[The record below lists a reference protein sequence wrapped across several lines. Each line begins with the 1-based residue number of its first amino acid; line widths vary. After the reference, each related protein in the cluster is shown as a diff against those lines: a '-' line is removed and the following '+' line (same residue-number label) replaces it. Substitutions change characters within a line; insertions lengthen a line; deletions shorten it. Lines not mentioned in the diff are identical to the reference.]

1 MDPAS
6 LSLSFTA
13 GFLAALAPCA
23 LPMLPGY
30 VAYYM
35 NLGQGRRSPLTYL
48 MYSLS
53 TVAGFLSVYLLVG
66 ALPSFGISRLAERI
80 GAATPYLGVLL
91 VLVGLATV
99 FSDAFRWVPAVGS
112 FTPKNVGVRALL
124 LYGAGYGLATMSC
137 SLPVFLLLVLQSAGA
152 DGVGGVAAGFLAYG
166 LGAAAVMVPLTF
178 AVAYSNQLVVERFMG
193 LLPYVKKLSALML
206 VAAGLYMVAAN
217 L

>member
-6 LSLSFTA
+6 LSLSFAA
-13 GFLAALAPCA
+13 GFLATLAPCA

-48 MYSLS
+48 TYSMS
-53 TVAGFLSVYLLVG
+53 TVAGFLLVYLLVG
-66 ALPSFGISRLAERI
+66 ALPSFGVSRLAERV
-80 GAATPYLGVLL
+80 GAATPYIGALL

-99 FSDAFRWVPAVGS
+99 FSDAFRWVPALGS
-112 FTPKNVGVRALL
+112 FTPKTVGVRALL
-124 LYGAGYGLATMSC
+124 IYGAGYGLASMSC

-152 DGVGGVAAGFLAYG
+152 DGAGGVAAGFLAYG
-166 LGAAAVMVPLTF
+166 FGAAAVMVPLTF
-178 AVAYSNQLVVERFMG
+178 AVAYSNQVVVERFMG
-193 LLPYVKKLSALML
+193 VLPHVKKLSALVL
-206 VAAGLYMVAAN
+206 VAAGLYMIAAN

>member
-1 MDPAS
+1 MNLAS

-30 VAYYM
+30 VAFYM
-35 NLGQGRRSPLTYL
+35 NLGQGRRSLLTYL
-48 MYSLS
+48 AYSAS
-53 TVAGFLSVYLLVG
+53 TVAGFLSVYLVVG
-66 ALPSFGISRLAERI
+66 ALPSFGVSRLAEMI
-80 GAATPYLGVLL
+80 GAATPYIGALL

-99 FSDAFRWVPAVGS
+99 FGDVFRWVPAVGS
-112 FTPKNVGVRALL
+112 FAPKTVGVRALL
-124 LYGAGYGLATMSC
+124 LYGAGYGLASMSC

-152 DGVGGVAAGFLAYG
+152 GGVGGVAAGFLAYG

-193 LLPYVKKLSALML
+193 VLPYVKKMSALVL
-206 VAAGLYMVAAN
+206 VAAGLYMIVAN

>member
-1 MDPAS
+1 MDLTS
-6 LSLSFTA
+6 LSLSFAA

-35 NLGQGRRSPLTYL
+35 NLGQARRSPLTYL
-48 MYSLS
+48 TYSVS

-66 ALPSFGISRLAERI
+66 ALPSFGVSRLSERVV
-80 GAATPYLGVLL
+80 AATPYIGALL

-99 FSDAFRWVPAVGS
+99 FSDAFRWMPVVGF
-112 FTPKNVGVRALL
+112 FTPKTVGVRALII
-124 LYGAGYGLATMSC
+124 YGAGYGLASMSC

-152 DGVGGVAAGFLAYG
+152 GVGGVAAGFLAYG
-166 LGAAAVMVPLTF
+166 LGAAAVIVPLTF
-178 AVAYSNQLVVERFMG
+178 AVAYSNQVIVERFMG
-193 LLPYVKKLSALML
+193 VLPHVKRLSALVL
-206 VAAGLYMVAAN
+206 VAAGLYMIVAN

>member
-35 NLGQGRRSPLTYL
+35 NMGQGRRSPLAYM

-66 ALPSFGISRLAERI
+66 ALPSFGVSRLAEKV
-80 GAATPYLGVLL
+80 GAATPYIGALL

-124 LYGAGYGLATMSC
+124 LYGAGYGLASMSC

-152 DGVGGVAAGFLAYG
+152 DGVDVAAGFLAYG
-166 LGAAAVMVPLTF
+166 LGAAAVIVPLTF
-178 AVAYSNQLVVERFMG
+178 AVAYSNQVVVERFMG
-193 LLPYVKKLSALML
+193 ALPYVKRLSALVL
-206 VAAGLYMVAAN
+206 VAAGLYMIVAN